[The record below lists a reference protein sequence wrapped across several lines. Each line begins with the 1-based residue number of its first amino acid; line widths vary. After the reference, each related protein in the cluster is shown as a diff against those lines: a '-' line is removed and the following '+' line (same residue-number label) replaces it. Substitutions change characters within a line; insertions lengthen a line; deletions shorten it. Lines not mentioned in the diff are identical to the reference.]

1 VNSVAQPRARNASRC
16 PVAAQAGGPDRLTV
30 TRRRDLK
37 EIVEERY
44 GRGSTMITS
53 QLSIKS
59 WHEVIGEPTFADAI
73 LDRIVHNAY
82 RLDLEGQSMR
92 RTFAKKDDEIAQ
104 T

>member
-1 VNSVAQPRARNASRC
+1 MTATQ
-16 PVAAQAGGPDRLTV
+16 
-30 TRRRDLK
+30 RRDLM

-53 QLSIKS
+53 QLPIKA
-59 WHEVIGEPTFADAI
+59 WHDVIGEPTFADAI

-82 RLDLEGQSMR
+82 RLELEGQSMR
-92 RTFAKKDDEIAQ
+92 KTIAKMDDENHQ

>member
-1 VNSVAQPRARNASRC
+1 M
-16 PVAAQAGGPDRLTV
+16 
-30 TRRRDLK
+30 

-53 QLSIKS
+53 QLPIKA
-59 WHEVIGEPTFADAI
+59 WHDVIGEPTFADAI

-92 RTFAKKDDEIAQ
+92 RTFTKKNDEIAQ